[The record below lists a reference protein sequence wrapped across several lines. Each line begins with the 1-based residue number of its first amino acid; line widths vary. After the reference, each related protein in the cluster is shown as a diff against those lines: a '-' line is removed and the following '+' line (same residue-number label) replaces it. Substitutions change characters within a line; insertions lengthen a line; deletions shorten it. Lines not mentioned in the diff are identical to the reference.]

1 PCHRTPIGGIG
12 AFQSTIGCRRTS
24 DDATESTAADARR
37 QPEIPTPCPFPLRV
51 CRVGV
56 ACVDG
61 VGGGGGLQPA
71 AARKATLAVPAHHTG
86 QPAGQLRYAHQLL
99 SPRLWALLHYG
110 VNGNRRGFLRL
121 CRAVLAGYGEQGPW
135 FHDLPLAAG
144 RAAVSCVIVG
154 GNVLPGPP
162 YGVEQLGRPP
172 ATGLRIFLPA
182 FSVQRLVFLC
192 LHGAGATWVQSY
204 GCEHKT
210 SEGHI
215 LVIRVNMSDQLPP
228 FRALVGYACLALCWR
243 CCRRG
248 GAKHCLGTMAP

>member
-1 PCHRTPIGGIG
+1 MGVIGTFQSGIG
-12 AFQSTIGCRRTS
+12 CCARPV
-24 DDATESTAADARR
+24 DASESAASHAGN
-37 QPEIPTPCPFPLRV
+37 QPGIPAPCPFPFRV
-51 CRVGV
+51 RWVGV
-56 ACVDG
+56 SCIDG
-61 VGGGGGLQPA
+61 VGGGHGFQPA
-71 AARKATLAVPAHHTG
+71 TTRKATLAVPAHHTG
-86 QPAGQLRYAHQLL
+86 QPAGRLRYAHQLL

-110 VNGNRRGFLRL
+110 VNGDRRGFLRL

-204 GCEHKT
+204 W
-210 SEGHI
+210 
-215 LVIRVNMSDQLPP
+215 RVRKPSK
-228 FRALVGYACLALCWR
+228 VY
-243 CCRRG
+243 
-248 GAKHCLGTMAP
+248 